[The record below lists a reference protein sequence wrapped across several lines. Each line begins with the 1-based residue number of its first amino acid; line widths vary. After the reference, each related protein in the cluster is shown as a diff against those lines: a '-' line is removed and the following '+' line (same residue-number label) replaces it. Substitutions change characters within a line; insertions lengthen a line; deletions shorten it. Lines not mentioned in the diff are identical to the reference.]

1 MKMPGFTAEA
11 VIYTTGWQTGFGT
24 GDFTVLGL
32 VPGARPKPNPI
43 DEDIVAACGP
53 CRCRKHGS
61 GVFVDWVCSKT
72 CCFPREGRCESLNIP
87 CGLFSK

>member
-11 VIYTTGWQTGFGT
+11 VIYTTGWQTGSSAGNFASQI
-24 GDFTVLGL
+24 L
-32 VPGARPKPNPI
+32 VEAAGFRPSPL

-53 CRCRKHGS
+53 CRCRRYGN
-61 GVFVDWVCSKT
+61 GIFIEWMCTKT

-87 CGLFSK
+87 CGRFTK